1 MRGVTTLDFLDRFKR
16 LLNIDERSE
25 DLDAAEHI
33 AGLCVDFNKY
43 MLVNASF
50 LDYAPS

>member
-16 LLNIDERSE
+16 LLNIDEQSE
-25 DLDAAEHI
+25 DPDAAEHI